1 MSSHIWSEIRA
12 KLQRAGF
19 GEAGCITA
27 TTAFTE
33 TEPREDA
40 EDGLLESRI
49 HLHLSCLTVYGWR
62 A

>member
-1 MSSHIWSEIRA
+1 MIREVRA

-19 GEAGCITA
+19 GQAQCLTA

-40 EDGLLESRI
+40 EDGQLVSRN
-49 HLHLSCLTVYGWR
+49 HLNLSCLTV
-62 A
+62 

>member
-1 MSSHIWSEIRA
+1 MVREVRA

-19 GEAGCITA
+19 GQAKCLTA

-40 EDGLLESRI
+40 EDGELDSRI
-49 HLHLSCLTVYGWR
+49 HLNISCVTV
-62 A
+62 